1 LSGGAG
7 PLDVLLIEGSP
18 EGAARFEACLQES
31 GFETTLRH
39 ERILEEG
46 LEALGEKQP
55 DVVVLSGGFP
65 GSEGDSKQ
73 AEAVE
78 AVVGTAPE
86 LPVVVLVGP
95 EDTEVAL
102 QVQKAGVA
110 ESLRKEALSPSLVE
124 KTLRWALREER
135 MQQKLRQRD
144 AWIRSI
150 TDGLSVGVF
159 RSGPTGRIKYAN
171 EALARMLGF
180 ERGEDLVGR
189 DLTEF
194 YANPHQ
200 RGLMLAEEGAVGA
213 EVEFEQRG
221 DPGFVGLLNVEV
233 ARDAKGRPVHY
244 DGTITDITERKEKEE
259 KLRVLSEAVQQSKEA
274 VIITEAAPLSEPGPR
289 IEYVN
294 EAFEE
299 MTGYSEE
306 EIVGKTPRVLQGP
319 ETSREVLDSVREALE
334 AGEEWEHET
343 INYRKDGE
351 PYRVQWNVSPVRGKD
366 GEIEHW
372 VSVQRDVTDQ
382 REREEELRRQKSL
395 LEQTQKLAGAWEV
408 DLRTEKVHRSEE
420 VRRIHEIGA
429 ETDQSLEEAF
439 EAFAPEGRPV
449 IQEAFQRCV
458 EEEKTYD
465 LEVSIDTEKGNRR
478 WVRAVGAPVQ
488 KEGGEVVKVA
498 GALQDITERKEA
510 ERELRKSRERL
521 QMAVGGGGIGT
532 WDWDVETGEVIFNR
546 QWAEMLGYS
555 REELDFH
562 FSTWEDLVH
571 PEDLERAMEVLD
583 RYIAGETDTYDPEIR
598 MRTKSGDWKWVQTI
612 GKVIDRDE
620 NGEVTRAAGIHLDI
634 DERKKSRRELE
645 RYREYTGRMLNA
657 IDDLFLVLDGD
668 GHFQRWNDTVLEVT
682 GYTGEEISE
691 LSALDLVAEE
701 ERERVA
707 AKIQEG
713 FEKGHARMEVALL
726 REDGTRV
733 PYEIEGNLVDYPD
746 GETQAVVIGRD
757 ITRRRRQ
764 ERQIERQN
772 DLFKRAQEIARV
784 GAWEHEVL
792 GGEGASR
799 QDASA
804 QNASAQNRWT
814 DQVYEIYGLESEDSS
829 VPPVDSGIEQYH
841 PEDQPVIRE
850 AFHQAV
856 EEGESFDL
864 ELRLIAEG
872 KKKWVRVRGEPQH
885 KARNGEEK
893 IARVRGTIQDIT
905 ERKRREQELKQADT
919 LFEHAQ
925 DALFLIDVDT
935 DVGTGADG
943 TRTYT
948 VQRVNPAYE
957 KKTGLPA
964 SDLVGETP
972 QEIIGAE
979 AGRQIEAQY
988 ERAASEQAPLE
999 YEEELPIGVGK
1010 THWSTRIAPVVADGK
1025 TQKIVGTTRDVT
1037 GQKRREER
1045 LAKAKKEAEAASRM
1059 KSAFLATMSHEI
1071 RTPLT
1076 SILGFAEAIEDE
1088 TEGLV
1093 DPVETEDLSSLSQ
1106 FAGLIQRSG
1115 KRLMKTL
1122 TGVLN
1127 LSRLEAGEMDL
1138 DSRPVDLAE
1147 QAEEITEELRPQA
1160 KEKGLTMQ
1168 VKTEGPTWA
1177 LADEGGVQIVLRN
1190 LLSNAIKYTEE
1201 GSVEVRA
1208 YPENGSTGETAEK
1221 RAASEARATNEAEAT
1236 NEARATGE
1244 GTATGEARAT
1254 GETVIEVEDTGIG
1267 MSASQAEELFEPFRQ
1282 ESEGVA
1288 REYEGTGLG
1297 LAVTRETA
1305 QQMDGAVKVETQKG
1319 EGSRFTVRLPLAE
1332 PSDA

>member
-1 LSGGAG
+1 
-7 PLDVLLIEGSP
+7 
-18 EGAARFEACLQES
+18 
-31 GFETTLRH
+31 
-39 ERILEEG
+39 
-46 LEALGEKQP
+46 
-55 DVVVLSGGFP
+55 
-65 GSEGDSKQ
+65 
-73 AEAVE
+73 
-78 AVVGTAPE
+78 
-86 LPVVVLVGP
+86 
-95 EDTEVAL
+95 
-102 QVQKAGVA
+102 
-110 ESLRKEALSPSLVE
+110 
-124 KTLRWALREER
+124 

-334 AGEEWEHET
+334 AGKEWEHET

-408 DLRTEKVHRSEE
+408 NLQTEKIHRSEE
-420 VRRIHEIGA
+420 ARRIHEIGA

-439 EAFAPEGRPV
+439 EAFAPEERPV
-449 IQEAFQRCV
+449 IRKAFQRCV
-458 EEEKTYD
+458 EEEKAYD

-521 QMAVGGGGIGT
+521 QMAVEGGGIGT
-532 WDWDVETGEVIFNR
+532 WDWDLETGEVIFNR

-555 REELDFH
+555 REELDYH

-583 RYIAGETDTYDPEIR
+583 RYIARETDTYDPEIR

-645 RYREYTGRMLNA
+645 RYREYTGRMLDA
-657 IDDLFLVLDGD
+657 IDDLFLVLDED
-668 GHFQRWNDTVLEVT
+668 GHFQRWNDKVLEVT

-713 FEKGHARMEVALL
+713 FERGHARMEVALL

-733 PYEIEGNLVDYPD
+733 PYEIEGNLVDSPD

-799 QDASA
+799 QNASRQSASRQSASRQDASA

-814 DQVYEIYGLESEDSS
+814 DQVYEIYGLQSEDSVQGENSS

-850 AFHQAV
+850 AFRQAV

-885 KARNGEEK
+885 KAKNGEGK

-905 ERKRREQELKQADT
+905 ARKERERRL
-919 LFEHAQ
+919 
-925 DALFLIDVDT
+925 
-935 DVGTGADG
+935 
-943 TRTYT
+943 
-948 VQRVNPAYE
+948 
-957 KKTGLPA
+957 
-964 SDLVGETP
+964 
-972 QEIIGAE
+972 AE
-979 AGRQIEAQY
+979 A
-988 ERAASEQAPLE
+988 
-999 YEEELPIGVGK
+999 K
-1010 THWSTRIAPVVADGK
+1010 N
-1025 TQKIVGTTRDVT
+1025 
-1037 GQKRREER
+1037 
-1045 LAKAKKEAEAASRM
+1045 EAEAANRM

-1088 TEGLV
+1088 TEGLT

-1138 DSRPVDLAE
+1138 DARPVDLAE

-1160 KEKGLTMQ
+1160 KEKGLTVQ
-1168 VKTEGPTWA
+1168 VETEGPTWA

-1208 YPENGSTGETAEK
+1208 YPENGSTGETDEK

-1254 GETVIEVEDTGIG
+1254 GEAVIEVEDTGIG
-1267 MSASQAEELFEPFRQ
+1267 MSASQAEDLFEPFRQ

>member
-1 LSGGAG
+1 MNTPDSPTGEQSLLSGGAG

-39 ERILEEG
+39 ERVLEEG

-55 DVVVLSGGFP
+55 DVVVLSGALP
-65 GSEGDSKQ
+65 GSEDDSKQ

-78 AVVGTAPE
+78 AVVGAAPE

-110 ESLRKEALSPSLVE
+110 EALRREALSPSLVG

-159 RSGPTGRIKYAN
+159 RAGPTGRIKYAN
-171 EALARMLGF
+171 EALTRMLGI
-180 ERGEDLVGR
+180 EKEGKLIGR

-221 DPGFVGLLNVEV
+221 GPGFVGLLNVEV
-233 ARDAKGRPVHY
+233 ARDAEGRPVHY
-244 DGTITDITERKEKEE
+244 DGTITDITERKQKEE

-420 VRRIHEIGA
+420 ARRIHEIGA

-439 EAFAPEGRPV
+439 EAFAPEGRPM

-521 QMAVGGGGIGT
+521 QMAVEGGDIGT
-532 WDWDVETGEVIFNR
+532 WDWDLETGEVIFNR

-555 REELDFH
+555 QEELDFH

-645 RYREYTGRMLNA
+645 RYRKYTGRMLDA
-657 IDDLFLVLDGD
+657 IDDLFLVLDED

-726 REDGTRV
+726 WKDGTRV
-733 PYEIEGNLVDYPD
+733 PYEIEGNLVDHPD

-772 DLFKRAQEIARV
+772 DLFERAQEIARV

-792 GGEGASR
+792 GGEGTSRQNASR

-814 DQVYEIYGLESEDSS
+814 DQVYEIYGFQSEDSVQGENSS

-850 AFHQAV
+850 AFRQAV

-872 KKKWVRVRGEPQH
+872 KEKWVRVRGEPQH
-885 KARNGEEK
+885 KVKNGEEK

-905 ERKRREQELKQADT
+905 ARKER
-919 LFEHAQ
+919 EHR
-925 DALFLIDVDT
+925 L
-935 DVGTGADG
+935 
-943 TRTYT
+943 
-948 VQRVNPAYE
+948 
-957 KKTGLPA
+957 
-964 SDLVGETP
+964 
-972 QEIIGAE
+972 AE
-979 AGRQIEAQY
+979 A
-988 ERAASEQAPLE
+988 
-999 YEEELPIGVGK
+999 K
-1010 THWSTRIAPVVADGK
+1010 N
-1025 TQKIVGTTRDVT
+1025 
-1037 GQKRREER
+1037 
-1045 LAKAKKEAEAASRM
+1045 EAEAANRM

-1088 TEGLV
+1088 TEGLM
-1093 DPVETEDLSSLSQ
+1093 DPVETGDLSSLSQ
-1106 FAGLIQRSG
+1106 FADLIQRSG
-1115 KRLMKTL
+1115 ERLMKTL

-1147 QAEEITEELRPQA
+1147 QAEKITEELRPQA

-1221 RAASEARATNEAEAT
+1221 RAASEARAT
-1236 NEARATGE
+1236 GE

-1254 GETVIEVEDTGIG
+1254 GEAVIEVEDTGIG
-1267 MSASQAEELFEPFRQ
+1267 MSASQVEDLFEPFRQ

-1332 PSDA
+1332 PSNA